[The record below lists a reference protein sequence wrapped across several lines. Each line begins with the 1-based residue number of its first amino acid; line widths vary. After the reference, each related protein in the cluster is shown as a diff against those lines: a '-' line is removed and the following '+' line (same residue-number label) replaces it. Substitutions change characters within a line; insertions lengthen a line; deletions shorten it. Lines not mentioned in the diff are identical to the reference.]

1 MKKITRLITVLLILS
16 MLFVGCSSGKDSS
29 SSVDETGERK
39 LKDTIVLAHWEEPAT
54 LDPQASNKVSYFL
67 VQEQIFNYLVYEDPQ
82 GNYYPELATEWE
94 YVDDL
99 TLRFTL
105 RDDVYFH
112 NGEKLVADDVKFTIE
127 RGTQNPISASIFK
140 YFDAEGTTVV
150 DDHTI
155 DVKFKVP
162 YAGALN
168 VLGSW
173 RGAIVS
179 KKAVEEM
186 GDAQFG
192 RAPIGTGPYK
202 FEDWQSGSVIKLTRN
217 EEYWGDKA
225 ITKNVEYR
233 IIPEATNRVIE
244 LETGGVDAAYNISTN
259 DVNRIRENEDLNLLM
274 GPSFRYTTV
283 TFSMKN
289 EKLQNQDLRDAL
301 AYAIDKQAIVD
312 AIYGDTAEVA
322 AGVLPKNAF
331 GYKEFEPVPY
341 DVEKVKEL
349 MVKAGYPNG
358 IELKF
363 VCEPI
368 EEYVRTA
375 EALQNMWK
383 EIGVTLDI
391 HTIENA
397 AYLAQGNEFE
407 VGFRAGNANEPSN
420 ILVIYDSTFADKI
433 QPNDQW
439 IDDKLA
445 EVASLL
451 DPEERTA
458 SLAELQDYLWN
469 KRWTIPIAYTNVI
482 YATTKNVEN
491 WEVHPINLT
500 NISEVSVYEN

>member
-1 MKKITRLITVLLILS
+1 
-16 MLFVGCSSGKDSS
+16 
-29 SSVDETGERK
+29 
-39 LKDTIVLAHWEEPAT
+39 
-54 LDPQASNKVSYFL
+54 
-67 VQEQIFNYLVYEDPQ
+67 
-82 GNYYPELATEWE
+82 
-94 YVDDL
+94 
-99 TLRFTL
+99 
-105 RDDVYFH
+105 
-112 NGEKLVADDVKFTIE
+112 
-127 RGTQNPISASIFK
+127 
-140 YFDAEGTTVV
+140 
-150 DDHTI
+150 
-155 DVKFKVP
+155 
-162 YAGALN
+162 
-168 VLGSW
+168 
-173 RGAIVS
+173 
-179 KKAVEEM
+179 
-186 GDAQFG
+186 
-192 RAPIGTGPYK
+192 
-202 FEDWQSGSVIKLTRN
+202 
-217 EEYWGDKA
+217 
-225 ITKNVEYR
+225 
-233 IIPEATNRVIE
+233 
-244 LETGGVDAAYNISTN
+244 
-259 DVNRIRENEDLNLLM
+259 
-274 GPSFRYTTV
+274 
-283 TFSMKN
+283 
-289 EKLQNQDLRDAL
+289 
-301 AYAIDKQAIVD
+301 
-312 AIYGDTAEVA
+312 
-322 AGVLPKNAF
+322 
-331 GYKEFEPVPY
+331 
-341 DVEKVKEL
+341 